1 MGEAPKDRDVTES
14 ESESGRREEISPPRR
29 QDAKGSELPSS
40 GVLAPLVVY
49 KIRVRLLHDHD
60 QFTFHVSLPT
70 RYVPSVRVRPRD
82 VSSACVLFVLLC
94 STRVH
99 AADLRGAPRPN
110 AQRKD
115 NVAAQV
121 ERLIGRPLADVT
133 AVDFEVEVRRAPD
146 ASWLLA
152 VQSRLPQER

>member
-1 MGEAPKDRDVTES
+1 MTES
-14 ESESGRREEISPPRR
+14 ESESGRREEIKPPRR

-49 KIRVRLLHDHD
+49 LIRVRLLHDHD
-60 QFTFHVSLPT
+60 HVHFHVSLST
-70 RYVPSVRVRPRD
+70 RYVPPVRVRPRD
-82 VSSACVLFVLLC
+82 VSSACALFVLLC

-99 AADLRGAPRPN
+99 AANLRWRAP
-110 AQRKD
+110 AECERKD

-133 AVDFEVEVRRAPD
+133 AVDFEVEVRRVAD
-146 ASWLLA
+146 ASWLA
-152 VQSRLPQER
+152 RGASRRAAGCADSACS